1 MGFKNTGAKE
11 IVEKYVNN
19 LFTLKDILGIC
30 NSTRR
35 QEVENKW
42 LIRDIQFV
50 FADSF

>member
-1 MGFKNTGAKE
+1 MGFKNAGAKE

-30 NSTRR
+30 NSNRK

-42 LIRDIQFV
+42 
-50 FADSF
+50 